1 MGTFWN
7 SPGPTGGPAPGLR
20 ALGCPPLVSP
30 DKGCHSGDAPA
41 SSLQQLQHLAG
52 REGGIPRSSWFALYW
67 PLSLSCWYSLCSR
80 MACSNKGRFI
90 PSTHVSTRAF
100 TTQLPSETHRHQ
112 DSGRVSNAPFRG
124 ILFLLNLSSVLSFD
138 RESDRAQLRRMD
150 TGNLSTWASELLGPP
165 QTTDM
170 ELRWVA

>member
-1 MGTFWN
+1 
-7 SPGPTGGPAPGLR
+7 
-20 ALGCPPLVSP
+20 
-30 DKGCHSGDAPA
+30 
-41 SSLQQLQHLAG
+41 
-52 REGGIPRSSWFALYW
+52 
-67 PLSLSCWYSLCSR
+67 

-124 ILFLLNLSSVLSFD
+124 ILFLLNLSLVLSFD